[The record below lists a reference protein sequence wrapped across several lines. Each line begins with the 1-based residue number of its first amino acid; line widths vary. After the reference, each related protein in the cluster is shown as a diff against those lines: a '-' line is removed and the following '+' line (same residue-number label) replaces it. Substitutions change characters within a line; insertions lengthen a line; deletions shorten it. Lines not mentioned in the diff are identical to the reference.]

1 MENLNTQSMRSNRRT
16 GVQAYR
22 LFSIQEAIELI
33 SEETKI
39 LSEANCQFIK
49 ALDSPQRN
57 VVSKIDASI
66 KMLNGLKN
74 LK

>member
-39 LSEANCQFIK
+39 LSEANLPVYQ
-49 ALDSPQRN
+49 SSR
-57 VVSKIDASI
+57 
-66 KMLNGLKN
+66 
-74 LK
+74 